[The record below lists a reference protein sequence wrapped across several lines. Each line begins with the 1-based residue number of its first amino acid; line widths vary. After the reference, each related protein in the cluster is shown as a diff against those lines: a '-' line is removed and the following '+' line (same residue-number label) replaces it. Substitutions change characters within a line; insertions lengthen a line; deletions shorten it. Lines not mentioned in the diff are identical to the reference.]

1 MRSIEE
7 PTFTLPY
14 IKELRGRSDTVVMS
28 DAQLV
33 DLIVSSETKRH
44 DLFTWVTSNFEE
56 LAQSETPQ
64 DGSDIHKKPL
74 EIHNQLNTLI
84 RYLAS
89 SENAKD
95 VESHYIFIRISQL
108 YTVCLLRLEK
118 EYPGKIFDS
127 AEFLA
132 SVLSE
137 EDVSIDEED
146 GLDPKDK
153 EKKKKASPPKKT
165 YVYST
170 SKDLACTILSQLF
183 ETFGK
188 ELSSLAPLIFA
199 VIFKNLKKIME
210 KSKYLHATF
219 MTSLIQLANAILRN
233 GNKSVLNSTFITKF
247 AKLSKKVFEEIYAD
261 EQDFPVN
268 FVSTIIEIWSIHF
281 TQDSFIK
288 DHIHD
293 LPGTILLKYSE
304 GELGI
309 YGFANDETRIYTARS
324 MAEVLFHYYY
334 VSQALEMEQIW
345 SFYAKFFNHS
355 SARDTQAGCF
365 ESIIHFIGLC
375 SAADISFF
383 ESCNYLDIVRALAGP
398 ILQSSQVKNLSM
410 DSFSRYLRYFEY
422 MHEIVLP
429 RVGNASKTQIL
440 FRIMGCISSD
450 DEKSSKENDSSMLS
464 KKAESQWFNLA
475 QLDLARLLLTSL
487 SSSFG
492 NEQHF
497 VQQMKSKLIELST
510 CEIFSIRI
518 HANEVLKVFLTNFP
532 EYLTEVIETSLQQ
545 LSKDFKLTENF
556 PFAINHG
563 HALIIANLIDSADKN
578 YVSYELIMRITV
590 FATSFIKNHTTSTA
604 SSLYFKGIICWILL
618 IGLVNYRD
626 DQYLLMQSSQ
636 LFLFWKVL
644 LTHTYSHSD
653 EDDLYKN
660 LEIRNHALTCLL
672 TYIGNAT
679 IDRDVAKQVSYLLT
693 KCSNFNHS
701 ITVKS
706 NSIDN
711 ALLTNEHRLLQIYL
725 KLHEYIK
732 NDFNTSVLIL
742 IVKNF
747 SDPNLYAESAHSLLG
762 AIKNVGDKKISSK
775 GELKD
780 DVLLETSVNSLLRQN
795 DGFAFGLSS
804 KISNSGV
811 SELSI
816 KSTKRS
822 DLHISGGW
830 PSKDYFWY
838 NVFENEITKPIS
850 PIFSLD
856 YLIMLY
862 GSGSYSGKDRY
873 TPRVTTSLIDA
884 SMEIFSLV
892 FPYLNSKIQYSV
904 MESLN
909 VSMFSKMTTPL
920 RSVAIAANASVAIH
934 SALRIIHEN
943 ELSLDNT
950 VGQLLMESV
959 KKINFY
965 NDCFLIRLK
974 ADCIGL
980 ISAAV
985 SRGSP
990 SNSKQAYV
998 LEQAGILIKN
1008 VVEVD
1013 EPYLRILHTLSL
1025 AAVYKYNPQ
1034 IASFASIFEVIVT
1047 LIKDPHPVV
1056 HSWSLKAMHVLL
1068 EKHLAI
1074 DLSSA
1079 SKLFLTLEDVAVD
1092 PAFGIH
1098 GSSILRYNYNREFNS
1113 HLVIGQIIR
1122 TLTET
1127 MGPNIPEL
1135 NRFAIDSFKSI
1146 TYAGITSND
1155 VVSKAL
1161 SLGIYENLAT
1171 FKLNGILCDQ
1181 IFIKSAK
1188 RTIDD
1193 AIITG
1198 FGSNYY
1204 SCDFTKD
1211 SQMISSTSSIKA
1223 ALDNFG
1229 LFTQLLR
1236 LKKKSFFVKEMD
1248 ILSWRYLYLHSSSSL
1263 VIKYFY
1269 AWLEQSYED
1278 EPRWF
1283 DKLYLMFN
1291 MSRVRLFQGFY
1302 KEVDLMMQAK
1312 GFNKPEEKEIRA
1324 EEEKSIAKVDQM
1336 DFQERKGNSSD
1347 TIPWEAKEVILELIK
1362 YVCLKSEDNKE
1373 VFSILSRRVSELI
1386 RVSFQASTTRIA
1398 SMKGLGLDILT
1409 ILLREFSKVKDP
1421 ESPEHSILEQQEAQ
1435 ITSAL
1440 MPAFDAGSSPDVI
1453 ACAINVAAEFLGSNI
1468 VPLER
1473 MSRISQLLVRL
1484 LGFFSEKGASITV
1497 GEANIIT
1504 QKARRKTELAV
1515 LNAWAGLV
1523 HNSLL
1528 SNNEEVIT
1536 FTRGYWDILVP
1547 LWIISLRE
1555 YVMVKYEGVKTDE
1568 ELHIRPK
1575 ETLIESQS
1583 AKLELYDSVW
1593 LNFVVAIG
1601 SILEA
1606 DPAVILKCLN
1616 EVETESFIF
1625 ILFSQCM
1632 EVIVKHIDDHSIKM
1646 KVLPA
1651 LHNILKS
1658 NFPLNSLFE
1667 DAIND
1672 EIIGILDRL
1681 MIMGNDKERMEL
1693 VNIINDLI
1701 VGYLKQNN
1709 SHELFLQG
1717 IDKLYELLRLL
1728 LMPIS
1733 DLLPFVRYN
1742 TPEENVEDKLSLHEV
1757 DVLLIKRAFSV
1768 FESHVRQFDDVF
1780 KLDLYSCLLYIM
1792 GRIYEAEVRDIV
1804 IPSIL
1809 PLLKSIAKN
1818 LIESG
1823 KNIEMLDIFFACTK
1837 SFIFEKVN
1845 RENQLATILI
1855 LITNGYDGF
1864 TSEELE
1870 ISTDL
1875 LVAGLHDSE
1884 TQLIAVHGFKTI
1896 IHRYHEYRCCSFV
1909 LRNAIKKFGQ
1919 SYAKKD
1925 SDVAP
1930 KIMLEIVMLFTK
1942 EVIEREPE
1950 KGVNAFALNL
1960 TFILSFYQ
1968 LSSDNFDEASDKII
1982 ALMKLNTETFKLAV
1996 NKSITADQKNKIES
2010 IIENTPQFSALN
2022 GKGLGN
2028 APLELRSFS

>member
-1 MRSIEE
+1 
-7 PTFTLPY
+7 
-14 IKELRGRSDTVVMS
+14 MS
-28 DAQLV
+28 EAQLV

-44 DLFTWVTSNFEE
+44 DLFTWITSNFEE
-56 LAQSETPQ
+56 LVQSEIPQ
-64 DGSDIHKKPL
+64 EGPDAHKKPL
-74 EIHNQLNTLI
+74 EIHSQLNTFI
-84 RYLAS
+84 RFLS
-89 SENAKD
+89 TSENAND

-132 SVLSE
+132 KVLSE
-137 EDVSIDEED
+137 EDVSIDEEED
-146 GLDPKDK
+146 RDDKDK
-153 EKKKKASPPKKT
+153 EKKKKKKKKATPPKKT
-165 YVYST
+165 YVHST
-170 SKDLACTILSQLF
+170 SKDLSCTILSQLF

-188 ELSSLAPLIFA
+188 ELSSLAPLIFP
-199 VIFKNLKKIME
+199 VIFRNLKKIME

-219 MTSLIQLANAILRN
+219 MTSLMQLANAILRN
-233 GNKSVLNSTFITKF
+233 GNRSVLNSTFTSKF
-247 AKLSKKVFEEIYAD
+247 AKLSKRVFEEIYAD

-293 LPGTILLKYSE
+293 LPETILSKYSE

-334 VSQALEMEQIW
+334 VSQTLEMEEIW
-345 SFYAKFFNHS
+345 SFYATFFNHS
-355 SARDTQAGCF
+355 SSRDTQAGCF

-375 SAADISFF
+375 SVAEIRFF
-383 ESCNYLDIVRALAGP
+383 DGCDYLDIVRTLAAA
-398 ILQSSQVKNLSM
+398 ILQSSQVKNVSM
-410 DSFSRYLRYFEY
+410 DSLSRYLRYFGY

-429 RVGNASKTQIL
+429 RIGNASKTQIL
-440 FRIMGCISSD
+440 FRIMGCINSD
-450 DEKSSKENDSSMLS
+450 DDESSKENDAFILN
-464 KKAESQWFNLA
+464 KKAELQWFNLA

-518 HANEVLKVFLTNFP
+518 HANEVLKVFLTKFP
-532 EYLTEVIETSLQQ
+532 EYLTEVIEASLEQ
-545 LSKDFKLTENF
+545 LSTDFKLTEKF

-563 HALIIANLIDSADKN
+563 YALIIANLIDSADKN

-644 LTHTYSHSD
+644 LTHTYTHND

-711 ALLTNEHRLLQIYL
+711 ALLINEHRLLQIYL

-747 SDPNLYAESAHSLLG
+747 SDPNLYAESTHSLLG
-762 AIKNVGDKKISSK
+762 TIKNVGDKKLSSK

-816 KSTKRS
+816 KSSKRS
-822 DLHISGGW
+822 DLQLSGGW
-830 PSKDYFWY
+830 SSDYFWY

-873 TPRVTTSLIDA
+873 APRVTTSLIDA

-920 RSVAIAANASVAIH
+920 RSVAIAANASTAIH

-959 KKINFY
+959 KKIDFY

-985 SRGSP
+985 SRGAP
-990 SNSKQAYV
+990 GNCKQTYV
-998 LEQAGILIKN
+998 LEQTAILIKN
-1008 VVEVD
+1008 VVDVD

-1025 AAVYKYNPQ
+1025 AAVYRYNPQ
-1034 IASFASIFEVIVT
+1034 IASFESIFEVILT
-1047 LIKDPHPVV
+1047 LIRDPHPVV
-1056 HSWSLKAMHVLL
+1056 HSWSLTAMQVLL

-1079 SKLFLTLEDVAVD
+1079 SKLFLTLEDVAID
-1092 PAFGIH
+1092 PAFGMY

-1135 NRFAIDSFKSI
+1135 NRSAIDSFKSI
-1146 TYAGITSND
+1146 TYAGITSNE
-1155 VVSKAL
+1155 VISKAL

-1171 FKLNGILCDQ
+1171 FKLNGILSDQ
-1181 IFIKSAK
+1181 IFMKSAK
-1188 RTIDD
+1188 KTIDD
-1193 AIITG
+1193 ALITG
-1198 FGSNYY
+1198 FGSTYY

-1211 SQMISSTSSIKA
+1211 SQIISSTSSLKS
-1223 ALDNFG
+1223 ALDNFD

-1236 LKKKSFFVKEMD
+1236 LKKESFFVKEMD
-1248 ILSWRYLYLHSSSSL
+1248 MVSWRYLYLHCSSSS
-1263 VIKYFY
+1263 VIKYFFV
-1269 AWLEQSYED
+1269 WLEQSYEN

-1291 MSRVRLFQGFY
+1291 MSRVKLFQGFY
-1302 KEVDLMMQAK
+1302 KEVNLTMQEK
-1312 GFNKPEEKEIRA
+1312 GFDKPEEKEIRG
-1324 EEEKSIAKVDQM
+1324 EEEKSIANIDEM
-1336 DFQERKGNSSD
+1336 EFQERKGNSSD

-1362 YVCLKSEDNKE
+1362 YVCVKSEDNKE
-1373 VFSILSRRVSELI
+1373 VFSILIRRVSELI

-1398 SMKGLGLDILT
+1398 SMKSLGLDILT
-1409 ILLREFSKVKDP
+1409 ILLRHFSQVKDP

-1484 LGFFSEKGASITV
+1484 LGFFSEKSASITV

-1504 QKARRKTELAV
+1504 QKARRKTELAI

-1528 SNNEEVIT
+1528 SKNEELIT
-1536 FTRGYWDILVP
+1536 FTRAYWDILVP

-1555 YVMVKYEGVKTDE
+1555 YVMVKYEGIKTDE
-1568 ELHIRPK
+1568 QLQIRSK
-1575 ETLIESQS
+1575 ETLIESQG

-1601 SILEA
+1601 SLLEA

-1632 EVIVKHIDDHSIKM
+1632 EVIVKHIDDHTIKM
-1646 KVLPA
+1646 KVFPA
-1651 LHNILKS
+1651 LHNILRS
-1658 NFPLNSLFE
+1658 NFPLNSLFD

-1681 MIMGNDKERMEL
+1681 MIMGNNKERMEL

-1701 VGYLKQNN
+1701 LGYTKQND

-1728 LMPIS
+1728 LMPVS

-1742 TPEENVEDKLSLHEV
+1742 TSEANVGEKLSL
-1757 DVLLIKRAFSV
+1757 DGLDISLIKRAFSV

-1804 IPSIL
+1804 IPCIL

-1818 LIESG
+1818 LIENAE
-1823 KNIEMLDIFFACTK
+1823 NIAMLDIFFACTK

-1855 LITNGYDGF
+1855 LITNGYEGF
-1864 TSEELE
+1864 TEEELKR
-1870 ISTDL
+1870 STEL
-1875 LVAGLHDSE
+1875 LVAGLYDNE
-1884 TQLIAVHGFKTI
+1884 TQLIVAHGFKTI
-1896 IHRYHEYRCCSFV
+1896 IDRYHKYRCCGFV
-1909 LRNAIKKFGQ
+1909 LRNAIKKF
-1919 SYAKKD
+1919 SETYAKKD

-1930 KIMLEIVMLFTK
+1930 KLMLEIVTLFTK
-1942 EVIEREPE
+1942 DVIDREPE
-1950 KGVNAFALNL
+1950 KGVAAFALNL

-1968 LSSDNFDEASDKII
+1968 LSSENFDEAGEKIV
-1982 ALMKLNTETFKLAV
+1982 ALVKLNSETFKIAV
-1996 NKSITADQKNKIES
+1996 NNSITADQKNKIEY
-2010 IIENTPQFSALN
+2010 ILENTPQFSAIN
-2022 GKGLGN
+2022 GKSSSK